1 MPRITT
7 RNFFD
12 VFARAG
18 IALKSGVPKVNDDI
32 QMVTVIDDFSDRLG
46 VGGRENRSF
55 YAGQARGVVVAAGD
69 FGIMEAEVVNQNGI
83 IIDNIQLPNQAS
95 DTTTGQVFVY
105 VRDQPEALDNRN
117 IRAPLLVSTVGAIPR
132 TIVTIGTITNANLFD
147 GHISGT
153 YEISAPTLSQSVLNG
168 FPVSQ
173 GSFLIIVDRT
183 SRNTVIGFQ
192 WHEIPDN
199 PRSA

>member
-18 IALKSGVPKVNDDI
+18 IALKSAVPKVSDDI

-55 YAGQARGVVVAAGD
+55 YAGQSRGVAVPATT
-69 FGIMEAEVVNQNGI
+69 FGIMEAEVTNQNGI

-95 DTTTGQVFVY
+95 DSAVAQVFVY
-105 VRDQPEALDNRN
+105 VLDAPENIDSRN
-117 IRAPLLVSTVGAIPR
+117 IRAPLLVSRVGAIPR

-153 YEISAPTLSQSVLNG
+153 YEISAPALSLSAISG
-168 FPVSQ
+168 FPVAQ

-183 SRNTVIGFQ
+183 SRNTVIAFR

-199 PRSA
+199 PVSA